1 MRRIWPL
8 HLRLILIRHKNL
20 TRHSLSSHALASVI
34 SAHLATVTSHH
45 AGWCCHLVLI
55 HNYLLLGIY
64 HVDIR
69 SITSYHITLRRV
81 LLLWLHKIK
90 ALKVWSKLCFLLY
103 HIELFS
109 R

>member
-1 MRRIWPL
+1 MQRIWLL
-8 HLRLILIRHKNL
+8 HLRLTLIHHIYLMRH
-20 TRHSLSSHALASVI
+20 TLSPHALVSVI
-34 SAHLATVTSHH
+34 YAHLATVTSHL

-64 HVDIR
+64 HVDIG
-69 SITSYHITLRRV
+69 SITSYHIILRRV

-90 ALKVWSKLCFLLY
+90 ALKVWCKLCFLLY